1 MRLYD
6 FETAANGFM
15 TVKMHDESAEVFRRA
30 PDHFGEDWMGFST
43 RYPLGFSREG
53 GASLLPGWDD
63 SESLRRLHS
72 GCNGCARDRCNSEA
86 AILLVELSVR
96 DTKYMPV
103 ARRKPSPIGIITL
116 GSTIAV
122 E

>member
-15 TVKMHDESAEVFRRA
+15 TVKMHDESAEVSRRA
-30 PDHFGEDWMGFST
+30 PDHFGEHWMGFSIRSIAAT
-43 RYPLGFSREG
+43 EES
-53 GASLLPGWDD
+53 D
-63 SESLRRLHS
+63 SESLRSLHS
-72 GCNGCARDRCNSEA
+72 GCNGCARDRCNSEQQYYF
-86 AILLVELSVR
+86 VELSVR